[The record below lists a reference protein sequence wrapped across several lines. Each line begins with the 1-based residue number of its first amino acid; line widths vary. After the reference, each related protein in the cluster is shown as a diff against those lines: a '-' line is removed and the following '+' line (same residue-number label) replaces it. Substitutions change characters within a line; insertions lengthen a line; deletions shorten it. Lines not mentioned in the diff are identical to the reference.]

1 MRNAQGNLLSLKVP
15 IVGDVGLLYSC
26 IPFNTRIMIT
36 CSVQDTGKMFEK
48 LGWYFSTILLGLFIQ
63 GCIILPLLYTILIR
77 ELPFR

>member
-1 MRNAQGNLLSLKVP
+1 
-15 IVGDVGLLYSC
+15 
-26 IPFNTRIMIT
+26 MIT

-48 LGWYFSTILLGLFIQ
+48 LGWYFSTIILGLFIQ